1 MMALTAPFLAWTATS
16 ATPLLH
22 AAAATHSCS
31 SHQARWRRV
40 AAAPRSDEA
49 SSGAPTL
56 REQMMAYIKSVQE
69 RGVELTE
76 DQKAMIAEFEADDEL
91 LDQTGRPDFM
101 KGATVVS
108 AEEYEAQ
115 QAADSV
121 ATAAPTAPAAPAAP
135 VPAAAPPA
143 PVPAAA
149 VVAVAAAPV
158 AAPVDAG
165 PVDPATAR
173 LWMMQRG
180 EMDAACALLQ
190 QRADGGGLQ
199 ATEAKELRKHL
210 ASLLCTLA
218 SAP

>member
-1 MMALTAPFLAWTATS
+1 
-16 ATPLLH
+16 
-22 AAAATHSCS
+22 
-31 SHQARWRRV
+31 
-40 AAAPRSDEA
+40 
-49 SSGAPTL
+49 
-56 REQMMAYIKSVQE
+56 
-69 RGVELTE
+69 
-76 DQKAMIAEFEADDEL
+76 MIAEFEADDEL

-143 PVPAAA
+143 PVPAAP